1 MAPGA
6 ALSYN
11 TLLLGIQGSGKGTQ
25 AKRIA
30 AAYGIPHVA
39 TGDIL
44 RAAIA
49 AKTSLGKQVEGILAR
64 GDLVPDET
72 MVELIREQLAG
83 VNDGFVLDGFPRT
96 MAQAEALNE
105 MLADIGRPLD
115 VVFELQVSD
124 EVARERMAKRAV
136 EEGRVDDTPEVIDN
150 RIALYHRETEPIT
163 EYYRAHGNL
172 VGINGTGTVDEVF
185 AQIHEALEQAAVR

>member
-1 MAPGA
+1 VA
-6 ALSYN
+6 N
-11 TLLLGIQGSGKGTQ
+11 ILLLGPQGAGKGTQ
-25 AKRIA
+25 GKLIA
-30 AAYGIPHVA
+30 AEYGVPHVA

-49 AKTSLGKQVEGILAR
+49 GGTELGLKVKPIYDAGR
-64 GDLVPDET
+64 LVPDEL
-72 MVELIREQLAG
+72 MIELIRERLGEEDARE
-83 VNDGFVLDGFPRT
+83 GFVLDGFPRT

-115 VVFELQVSD
+115 IVFELQVSD
-124 EVARERMAKRAV
+124 EVARDRMAKRAV

-150 RIALYHRETEPIT
+150 RITLYHRETEPIT

-172 VGINGTGTVDEVF
+172 VGINGTGTVNEVF
-185 AQIHEALEQAAVR
+185 AQIQAALEQAAVR

>member
-1 MAPGA
+1 
-6 ALSYN
+6 
-11 TLLLGIQGSGKGTQ
+11 
-25 AKRIA
+25 
-30 AAYGIPHVA
+30 
-39 TGDIL
+39 
-44 RAAIA
+44 
-49 AKTSLGKQVEGILAR
+49 
-64 GDLVPDET
+64 
-72 MVELIREQLAG
+72 MVELIRKQLAG

-115 VVFELQVSD
+115 IVFELQVSD

-150 RIALYHRETEPIT
+150 RITLYHRETEPIT

-172 VGINGTGTVDEVF
+172 VGINGTGTVNEVF
-185 AQIHEALEQAAVR
+185 AQIQAALEQAAVR

>member
-49 AKTSLGKQVEGILAR
+49 ERTPLGKQVEGILAR

-96 MAQAEALNE
+96 MAQAESLNE

-115 VVFELQVSD
+115 IVFELQVPD
-124 EVARERMAKRAV
+124 HVARERMAKRAV

-185 AQIHEALEQAAVR
+185 AQIQEALEQAAVR

>member
-49 AKTSLGKQVEGILAR
+49 ERTPLGRQVEGILAR

-115 VVFELQVSD
+115 IVFELQVPD
-124 EVARERMAKRAV
+124 HVARERMAKRAV

-185 AQIHEALEQAAVR
+185 AQIQEALEQAAVR

>member
-1 MAPGA
+1 MRI
-6 ALSYN
+6 LI
-11 TLLLGIQGSGKGTQ
+11 LGPQGSGKGTQ

-30 AAYGIPHVA
+30 AAYDVPHVA

-49 AKTSLGKQVEGILAR
+49 EGTPLGRQVEGILAR

-72 MVELIREQLAG
+72 MVELIRKQLAG

-115 VVFELQVSD
+115 IVFELQVSD
-124 EVARERMAKRAV
+124 EVARDRMAKRAV

-150 RIALYHRETEPIT
+150 RITLYHRETEPIT

-172 VGINGTGTVDEVF
+172 VGINGTGTVNEVF
-185 AQIHEALEQAAVR
+185 AQIQAALEQAAVR

>member
-30 AAYGIPHVA
+30 AEYGIPHVA

-49 AKTSLGKQVEGILAR
+49 EGTPLGRQVEGILAR

-115 VVFELQVSD
+115 IVFELQVPD
-124 EVARERMAKRAV
+124 HVARERMAKRAV

-185 AQIHEALEQAAVR
+185 AQIQEALEQAAVR